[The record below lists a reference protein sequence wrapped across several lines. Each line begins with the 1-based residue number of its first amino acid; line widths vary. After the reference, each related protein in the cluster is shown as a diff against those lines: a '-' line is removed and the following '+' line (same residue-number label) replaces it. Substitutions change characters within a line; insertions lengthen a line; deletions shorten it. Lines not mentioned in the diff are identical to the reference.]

1 MKYGLLLGVIFNA
14 LFLNAQL
21 HKKQIIALPVISNSN
36 ILKNSW
42 TGGMNAPIFSEVDL
56 DNDGRMDLFAFDKS
70 ADKVMTFLNNGSQTD
85 MPYEYAPQ
93 YEKMFPDSMHGWAVI
108 RDYNKDG
115 VPDLFTLFRNQG
127 ISYYKGY
134 RNAGKLSFS
143 LIKDEIY
150 YSDSN
155 TISDHIYTFYDDL
168 PAFVDVNN
176 DGYMDILSFSIFGGQ
191 NVYYYENTTPSYA
204 NQDTL
209 HFYEVTQ
216 CWGGFL
222 ENSNTN
228 SLLLD
233 FCTSNGIHSPPP
245 SGLPRHQGGS
255 LFAFDYDNDKDIDIA
270 MGDVSYN
277 HLVYAENGGQP
288 RNSHMTYIDSTF
300 PKYDVPV
307 DLAVFPSAYA
317 IDVNNDGN
325 KDLLV
330 STFWGGPQQGQAR
343 DVKNVWYYKNQNLP
357 NFNKYTYQTD
367 DFLTNTQLDAG
378 SDSKVFFYDFNED
391 SLLDIVVSNY
401 GYYQP
406 LTTSISKLQLLQNIG
421 TITNPQF
428 SVITEDWCGLSKYG
442 FLAMHPAFGDLDGD
456 GKNDMM
462 LGESTGKIHYF
473 KNNGSSNPFQ
483 AMTTPNYAGIDVG
496 DNSAPTLYDVNG
508 DSLLDLIVGRRDG
521 KFSYYKNLGT
531 KTVPSFLKD
540 SVNSFFGNAKVNDA
554 TGAIYTGY
562 SSPLVQKENGKLYL
576 YSGSFRGIIYK
587 FEINTDS
594 LYKGT
599 FAVIDTNAFQL
610 KPGFKANVALGDL
623 NNDGKGEYLFGNA
636 RGGLMLF
643 TDSIWKEVSSLE
655 TVENEYG
662 FVKLFPN
669 PAQNNLHCELMGEL
683 VEVQAV
689 EVFDLLGT
697 KHSVNF
703 KKENEHQLVFDIA
716 DLSAG
721 VYLLHIRTTN
731 QWLNKKFIVVK

>member
-1 MKYGLLLGVIFNA
+1 
-14 LFLNAQL
+14 
-21 HKKQIIALPVISNSN
+21 
-36 ILKNSW
+36 
-42 TGGMNAPIFSEVDL
+42 
-56 DNDGRMDLFAFDKS
+56 
-70 ADKVMTFLNNGSQTD
+70 
-85 MPYEYAPQ
+85 
-93 YEKMFPDSMHGWAVI
+93 
-108 RDYNKDG
+108 
-115 VPDLFTLFRNQG
+115 
-127 ISYYKGY
+127 
-134 RNAGKLSFS
+134 
-143 LIKDEIY
+143 
-150 YSDSN
+150 
-155 TISDHIYTFYDDL
+155 
-168 PAFVDVNN
+168 
-176 DGYMDILSFSIFGGQ
+176 
-191 NVYYYENTTPSYA
+191 
-204 NQDTL
+204 
-209 HFYEVTQ
+209 
-216 CWGGFL
+216 
-222 ENSNTN
+222 
-228 SLLLD
+228 
-233 FCTSNGIHSPPP
+233 
-245 SGLPRHQGGS
+245 
-255 LFAFDYDNDKDIDIA
+255 
-270 MGDVSYN
+270 
-277 HLVYAENGGQP
+277 
-288 RNSHMTYIDSTF
+288 
-300 PKYDVPV
+300 
-307 DLAVFPSAYA
+307 
-317 IDVNNDGN
+317 
-325 KDLLV
+325 
-330 STFWGGPQQGQAR
+330 
-343 DVKNVWYYKNQNLP
+343 
-357 NFNKYTYQTD
+357 
-367 DFLTNTQLDAG
+367 
-378 SDSKVFFYDFNED
+378 
-391 SLLDIVVSNY
+391 
-401 GYYQP
+401 
-406 LTTSISKLQLLQNIG
+406 
-421 TITNPQF
+421 
-428 SVITEDWCGLSKYG
+428 
-442 FLAMHPAFGDLDGD
+442 MHPAFGDLDGD

-483 AMTTPNYAGIDVG
+483 AMTTPNYAVIDVG